1 MSAITTRTT
10 PPPLPVAEPVLDIDG
25 MLRDIEQYL
34 AARTRTTAH
43 PLVTKTT
50 AQLVAEALGAPAP
63 TPAGA
68 LVLPGRLLRL
78 LPDWVLS
85 IPPVRHRHGGTRT
98 VTVTEHLELT
108 ALVIERYGWAQGK
121 HRSRSGRV
129 CILGAQAVLF
139 RLGIGDEST
148 VDRAGKR
155 LQAVLRSRGCTLAY
169 HRWNDMPDRTADEV
183 TTLVRTAARMEI
195 TP

>member
-10 PPPLPVAEPVLDIDG
+10 PPPPTVAEPVIDVDG

-34 AARTRTTAH
+34 ADRTPVTAH

-50 AQLVAEALGAPAP
+50 QQLIAEALGAP
-63 TPAGA
+63 TPATPVR
-68 LVLPGRLLRL
+68 VLPGRLLRL

-85 IPPVRHRHGGTRT
+85 VPAVRHRHGGTRT

-108 ALVIERYGWAQGK
+108 ALVIERYGWTQGK

-148 VDRAGKR
+148 VDRAGQR
-155 LQAVLRSRGCTLAY
+155 LQAVLRARGCTLAY
-169 HRWNDMPDRTADEV
+169 QRWNDMPDRTADEV
-183 TTLVRTAARMEI
+183 TALVRTAARTEI
-195 TP
+195 TS